1 VGGQVYDL
9 FISHQILFPLGAGP
23 IEAPPA
29 VLSYAVPASTSFF
42 APEDR
47 TTLQS
52 RPSRLY
58 VRAIPASLVG
68 RLGSGP
74 TATGV
79 SLQWRLPATP
89 LVAGTPLT
97 VELVVQGSGNVT
109 LWPTPDIAWPATVRV
124 YSEPSEERIRRPG
137 GVISGEK
144 RFRYT
149 LVSDSAGVL
158 TLPRV
163 RYPHF
168 DPSGATVRV
177 AVASPVGIAV
187 RPALG
192 TGPRREIAATT
203 ALGVPIASHIVRTW
217 WPALLLVAAGPLL
230 IAGFKRRR
238 RTPLPRPV
246 ARPPL
251 EQELRHLIGEPADAL
266 PGRVAQALRRRGVPV
281 AQAQHVAAWLE
292 EVDRNRWGPVRGG
305 VPDSSEVRQVVERL
319 RRRDARRHAAWL
331 GVVAWCLLTAP
342 LAAQWSDALS
352 RFRDGDAVGAARGF
366 AAVAR
371 DHPAAAGAWLNLG
384 SALALQGDEVG
395 AVAAWLRGATVAPRD
410 RRLHDALDAIST
422 APREIRRLRP
432 VIPLSRD
439 ELVLLAL
446 VAWLATAATLR
457 RWRRVA
463 WVSAVVCG
471 LAVITAAV
479 RTARGAADR
488 ALTRPGTVLRVSPIV
503 AAPTLATA
511 EAWLVVEVQQASGD
525 WRLVRLAD
533 GSRGWVPGT
542 QVAMLSGLD

>member
-1 VGGQVYDL
+1 VYDL

-52 RPSRLY
+52 RPARLY
-58 VRAIPASLVG
+58 VRAIPAALAG

-74 TATGV
+74 TASGV

-89 LVAGTPLT
+89 LQAGTPLT

-109 LWPTPDIAWPATVRV
+109 LWPTPDITWPANVRV
-124 YSEPSEERIRRPG
+124 YSEPSVERIRRPG
-137 GVISGEK
+137 GVIGGEK

-168 DPSGATVRV
+168 DPFGASVRV

-203 ALGVPIASHIVRTW
+203 ALGVPVASHIVRRW
-217 WPALLLVAAGPLL
+217 WPALLLLALAPLVVAWRT
-230 IAGFKRRR
+230 RRPR
-238 RTPLPRPV
+238 APLPRPV
-246 ARPPL
+246 TRPSL

-266 PGRVAQALRRRGVPV
+266 PGRVAQALRRRGVP
-281 AQAQHVAAWLE
+281 AAEAERVEEWLE
-292 EVDRNRWGPVRGG
+292 DVDRKRWGPMPGA
-305 VPDSSEVRQVVERL
+305 VPDSPAVRQVVERL
-319 RRRDARRHAAWL
+319 RRRDSRRHAALL
-331 GVVAWCLLTAP
+331 GTLALCTLAAP
-342 LAAQWSDALS
+342 LGAQWSEALS
-352 RFRDGDAVGAARGF
+352 RFRDGDAEGAARGF
-366 AAVAR
+366 ASVAR
-371 DHPAAAGAWLNLG
+371 HHPAAAGAWLNLG

-395 AVAAWLRGATVAPRD
+395 AVAAWLRGTSVAPRD
-410 RRLHDALDAIST
+410 RRLHEALDAIST
-422 APREIRRLRP
+422 APREIRRLTP
-432 VIPLSRD
+432 VLPLSRD
-439 ELVLLAL
+439 ELLLLAL
-446 VAWLATAATLR
+446 AAWLSATLTWH

-463 WVSAVVCG
+463 WVSGVVCG
-471 LAVITAAV
+471 LAAVTAGV
-479 RTARGAADR
+479 RISREMADR
-488 ALTRPGTVLRVSPIV
+488 ALTRPGTVLRVSPI
-503 AAPTLATA
+503 ASAPTLATA
-511 EAWLVVEVQQASGD
+511 DAWVVVQVQQASGE

-533 GSRGWVPGT
+533 GSRGWVPFT
-542 QVAMLSGLD
+542 QVAVLSGLD